1 MVASVT
7 RPRSAACRQHLFQ
20 HAAQTFALLRGQFD
34 QHVPGMRRCERIAAA
49 RGVFQ
54 NQLDAAPRHDLEAR
68 DVAAAA
74 LLRDTEQF
82 ERGLRRSNAG
92 KGGLDRARPRHQAQH
107 RRGDDAER
115 AFGADEQ
122 VFQVVAGIVLF
133 QLVEIVEHAAVGQH
147 HFETERV
154 RARDAVGQCS
164 RAAGIGGKIAADG
177 AGAFRRQELR
187 IEPVDCG
194 RGFARALQGDAGLAG
209 DGVRGRIDL
218 ADAVEPVERQHDLVV
233 VRNLPADQA
242 GIAALRHDRRFR
254 RVGEFEDRRYFARP
268 TPAATPSACG
278 PRTDGAFR
286 RDTAP
291 AATDR

>member
-1 MVASVT
+1 M
-7 RPRSAACRQHLFQ
+7 
-20 HAAQTFALLRGQFD
+20 LRG
-34 QHVPGMRRCERIAAA
+34 ERIAAA

-74 LLRDTEQF
+74 LLRDTQQLQ
-82 ERGLRRSNAG
+82 RGFHRSNAG
-92 KGGLDRARPRHQAQH
+92 KGGLDRTRPRHQPQH

-122 VFQVVAGIVLF
+122 VLQIVAGIVLF

-147 HFETERV
+147 HFEAERV

-187 IEPVDCG
+187 IKPVDFG
-194 RGFARALQGDAGLAG
+194 RGLPRALQGDAGLAG

-218 ADAVEPVERQHDLVV
+218 ADAVEAVERKDDFVV

-242 GIAALRHDRRFR
+242 GIAALRHDRRRR
-254 RVGEFEDRRYFARP
+254 RVGEFEDRRHFRDRRRPQHHRRVALEQIAHFDEIGRLQRRIGNGVSVADDRGEARQQSGIGLGGRAIERLIEHRGCP
-268 TPAATPSACG
+268 
-278 PRTDGAFR
+278 
-286 RDTAP
+286 
-291 AATDR
+291 